1 MKKSLLS
8 LGLIMNSILFF
19 GQEAKFTLE
28 NETLDISGTTQTII
42 TSSGDD
48 HHLDLFV
55 ENISTSSKT
64 WVIIRKKIDVP
75 SSGWTDYLCW
85 GKDGE
90 IGSCYS
96 AGQMNSETWASPDPV
111 TLANGE
117 KGVIAVHIN
126 PDNVTN
132 DSGTYRYYVGTGIDN
147 YSDSVDVMLTT
158 QSLAVKVLKSNLGLS
173 VYPIPA
179 ENSLT
184 ISTNSFQEGNLKIT
198 DVLGKVIID
207 EKFVSDKK
215 IDVASFKN
223 GVYLAIINVNGIPQT
238 KRFVVKH

>member
-8 LGLIMNSILFF
+8 LGLILNSIFMF

-28 NETLDISGTTQTII
+28 NESIDISGTTHTV
-42 TSSGDD
+42 TSSTGDD
-48 HHLDLFV
+48 HHVDLFV
-55 ENISTSSKT
+55 ENISSSSKT

-75 SSGWTDYLCW
+75 SSGWSDYLCW

-90 IGSCYS
+90 VGSCYS

-126 PDNVTN
+126 PDNITN
-132 DSGTYRYYVGTGIDN
+132 GSGTYRYYVGTGIGT

-158 QSLAVKVLKSNLGLS
+158 QSLAVKTIKSNLGLS
-173 VYPIPA
+173 VYPNPA
-179 ENSLT
+179 ENTLT
-184 ISTNSFQEGNLKIT
+184 IATNSFQEGNLKIT
-198 DVLGKVIID
+198 DVLGKVILE
-207 EKFVSDKK
+207 EKFIADKK
-215 IDVASFKN
+215 IDVSSFKN
-223 GVYLAIINVNGIPQT
+223 GVFLAIINVNGISQT